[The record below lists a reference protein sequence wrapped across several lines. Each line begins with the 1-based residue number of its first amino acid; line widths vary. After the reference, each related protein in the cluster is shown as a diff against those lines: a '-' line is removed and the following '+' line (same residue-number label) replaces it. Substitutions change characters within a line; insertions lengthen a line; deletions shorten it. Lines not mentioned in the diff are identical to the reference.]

1 MKSEGVSCEC
11 DIHGKR
17 KNYDRGEGGK
27 IEYHKK
33 GESEIKGWEKMRQ

>member
-11 DIHGKR
+11 DIYGKR
-17 KNYDRGEGGK
+17 KNYDRGEGGE

-33 GESEIKGWEKMRQ
+33 EKSLKLLMGLMSC